1 MDERY
6 YAYGPEIDLD
16 HEEVQDS
23 HGNRVTTEYV
33 EKALA
38 DVLDENSPVRPVEV
52 TTRPGRPSL
61 AGRRG
66 HSPQVTFRLP
76 EQLHR
81 EAVDAAER
89 EGVTVS
95 ALAREAL
102 ERYLRRQ

>member
-1 MDERY
+1 MDEGHY
-6 YAYGPEIDLD
+6 SYGPEVDLD
-16 HEEVQDS
+16 HEEVRDS
-23 HGNRVTTEYV
+23 HGNRVTPEYV

-38 DVLDENSPVRPVEV
+38 DVLDENSPVLPTDVI
-52 TTRPGRPSL
+52 TYPGRPSL
-61 AGRRG
+61 TGGRG

-102 ERYLRRQ
+102 ERYLRQR

>member
-38 DVLDENSPVRPVEV
+38 DVLDESSPVHPAAVA
-52 TTRPGRPSL
+52 TRPGRPSL
-61 AGRRG
+61 AGGRA

-89 EGVTVS
+89 EGVTIS

-102 ERYLRRQ
+102 EQYLRQQ